1 MAVTGPRTFGV
12 EEELLLTDT
21 SSMNLRPVARD
32 VVLACAGAGPGD
44 PEIKHE
50 FFLEQVEVATRPCA
64 TSDDLRAQLVRGRQL
79 VADTARP
86 FGVVPVAAPVPVLAG
101 SSGTPSPGKR
111 YGRVRDTYGRIA
123 EDSLYCALQVH
134 VEVEDDEQ
142 AVGVLDR
149 LRPWVPVLL
158 AVSANSPYWRGSDTG
173 FASWRSQLWDR
184 WPSSGPREP
193 FGTMAGYRRAV
204 ANLVTS
210 GAILDEAMLNLD
222 IRRSARFSTV
232 ELRLT
237 DVCTD
242 VDDAV
247 ALACLTRGL
256 VAAAAEEWLRGT
268 SAPEHWSV
276 GRLRVAR
283 DTAARNG
290 LSGAL
295 VHPVTGT
302 HQPALSAL
310 EAAVGLAS
318 PALEEAGDT
327 ALVGEAMGRWMSH
340 GTGAARQRLAR
351 ARARGLEAVVE
362 DLAARTTAS
371 QPTGPDR
378 GLPTR
383 DTRPDSDPASGTTH
397 MRDLVGSTS
406 HSDATTHDQTV
417 TTDW

>member
-1 MAVTGPRTFGV
+1 MTEPRTFGV
-12 EEELLLTDT
+12 EEELLLADA
-21 SSMNLRPVARD
+21 SSMTLRPVAREL
-32 VVLACAGAGPGD
+32 VLACAGADPAD

-64 TSDDLRAQLVRGRQL
+64 TSAELRAQLVRGRQL
-79 VADTARP
+79 VATAARP
-86 FGVVPVAAPVPVLAG
+86 FGVVPLAVPVPVLAG
-101 SSGTPSPGKR
+101 PSGTPSPGER
-111 YGRVRDTYGRIA
+111 YGLVRDTYGQIA
-123 EDSLYCALQVH
+123 EDSMYCALQVH
-134 VEVEDDEQ
+134 VGVEDDEE

-193 FGTMAGYRRAV
+193 FGTIAGYHRTV
-204 ANLVTS
+204 ASLVAS

-256 VAAAAEEWLRGT
+256 VAAAAAEWLRGA

-283 DTAARNG
+283 DSAARNG
-290 LSGAL
+290 LSGTL

-302 HQPALSAL
+302 HEPALSAL
-310 EAAVGLAS
+310 EAAVSLAS

-327 ALVGEAMGRWMSH
+327 DLVREAMGRWMSH

-351 ARARGLEAVVE
+351 AGVRGLAAVVE
-362 DLAARTTAS
+362 DLAARTADYPRPEF
-371 QPTGPDR
+371 QG
-378 GLPTR
+378 
-383 DTRPDSDPASGTTH
+383 TRPEGDRLFATPAPS
-397 MRDLVGSTS
+397 RIPQV
-406 HSDATTHDQTV
+406 
-417 TTDW
+417 

>member
-1 MAVTGPRTFGV
+1 
-12 EEELLLTDT
+12 
-21 SSMNLRPVARD
+21 MNLRPVARD

-193 FGTMAGYRRAV
+193 FGTMAGYRRTV
-204 ANLVTS
+204 ARLVTS

-256 VAAAAEEWLRGT
+256 VAAAAEEWLRGA
-268 SAPEHWSV
+268 SAPDHWSV

-290 LSGAL
+290 LSGTL
-295 VHPVTGT
+295 VHPVTRNASAGAQRPRGGGGT
-302 HQPALSAL
+302 RI
-310 EAAVGLAS
+310 
-318 PALEEAGDT
+318 AGPR
-327 ALVGEAMGRWMSH
+327 GSGRHRPGAGGH
-340 GTGAARQRLAR
+340 GSLDEPRHG
-351 ARARGLEAVVE
+351 RGT
-362 DLAARTTAS
+362 TTACARPCAWS
-371 QPTGPDR
+371 GSRGRRPGCSDDSLSTDGP
-378 GLPTR
+378 
-383 DTRPDSDPASGTTH
+383 RPWIAHPRHPPRLRLREWHDPCA
-397 MRDLVGSTS
+397 
-406 HSDATTHDQTV
+406 
-417 TTDW
+417 